1 MVRSLKRRVS
11 ALEESAGGSGECPEC
26 GNGPDDDKPYEVVF
40 DDEMPDDLE
49 ENCPECGREL
59 ITTIYFED
67 DPNAPWNRVGAR
79 QEGAE

>member
-1 MVRSLKRRVS
+1 MRTIERRVS
-11 ALEESAGGSGECPEC
+11 ALEEASFAGGGGECPEC
-26 GNGPDDDKPYEVVF
+26 GDGEEPYEVVF
-40 DDEMPDDLE
+40 DDELPDDLE
-49 ENCPECGREL
+49 ENCPGCGRGL